1 MAQKKI
7 SRFFVWIIMGLLFVG
22 LMGFGATGLTGT
34 VRTLGSVG
42 DKPLGVQQ
50 YARQLTEQI
59 RAFEA
64 QTGSAVSFAQAQA
77 IGLDQAILGQ
87 VIATRTLD
95 NEAAQLGISVGD
107 DRVARQVLQ
116 ERSFQGADGQFSRDA
131 YRFAL
136 ENAGLSEAE
145 FETALREELARTLLQ
160 GAVVSGIPA
169 PDAYAQ
175 SVVDYI
181 GTRRD
186 VTWAAL
192 TPDMLDAAP
201 PEPTQEQL
209 AAYHA
214 ENAADYTTPEVREI
228 TYAWLTPSM
237 IQDDVPVD
245 EDTLRALYDERIDEF
260 VQAERRL
267 VERLVMPDAA
277 AAEQAI
283 ARITADETDF
293 ETLVAQRGLDLA
305 DVDMGDMGR
314 SQLGAAGDAV
324 FAARPGDVVGPVQ
337 TSVGPALF
345 RVNAVLSAEEVPFEE
360 ARAVL
365 RDELAATRA
374 RRIIEDSKDMVD
386 DLLAGGATIEDL
398 AERTDMQLGTIEW
411 SADITEGIAAHDAFR
426 TAAAAATPG
435 EFPTLREFVGGGIFT
450 LRLDAVRPP
459 EQLPLAE
466 VSDAVAADWQAQ
478 AVQETLLADARRIA
492 DDIAASS
499 SFEDHGLTAR
509 AAPNLTRRGF
519 VAGTP
524 EDFVVQVF
532 EMEPGEVRVIDAA
545 ERAIIVRLN
554 TIAPPDPTDPGMVA
568 ERVAV
573 AERAAAGIA
582 QDVFDIFTRSV
593 QQRTE
598 VRINDAAL
606 NAVHSQFQGGG
617 GAPSRSPM

>member
-116 ERSFQGADGQFSRDA
+116 ERAFQGADGQFSRDA

-175 SVVDYI
+175 TVVDYI

-192 TPDMLDAAP
+192 TPDALDAAP
-201 PEPTQEQL
+201 PVPTQEQL

-228 TYAWLTPSM
+228 TYAWLTPGM
-237 IQDDVPVD
+237 IQDDVQVD
-245 EDTLRALYDERIDEF
+245 EDALRALYDERIDEF

-277 AAEQAI
+277 AAEQAM
-283 ARITADETDF
+283 ARIAADETDF
-293 ETLVAQRGLDLA
+293 EALVAQRGLDLA
-305 DVDMGDMGR
+305 DVDMGDMAR
-314 SQLGAAGDAV
+314 AQLGAAGDAV

-360 ARAVL
+360 ARPIL

-374 RRIIEDSKDMVD
+374 RRIIEDSKDAVD
-386 DLLAGGATIEDL
+386 DLLAGGATVEDL
-398 AERTDMQLGTIEW
+398 AERTAMQLGTIAW
-411 SADITEGIAAHDAFR
+411 SADISDGIAAYDAFR
-426 TAAAAATPG
+426 TAAAATPG
-435 EFPTLREFVGGGIFT
+435 EFPSLREFAGGGIFA

-459 EQLPLAE
+459 EQLPLAQ

-492 DDIAASS
+492 ADIAASA

-524 EDFVVQVF
+524 EDFVLQVF
-532 EMEPGEVRVIDAA
+532 DMEPGEVRVIDAA
-545 ERAIIVRLN
+545 GRAIIVRLDA
-554 TIAPPDPTDPGMVA
+554 IAPPDPTDPGMDA

-598 VRINDAAL
+598 VRINDSAL